1 MDLVASF
8 THDVEAAMAA
18 GMEVT
23 VITMDVQGAFDALL
37 VKRLLARMTKQ
48 G

>member
-23 VITMDVQGAFDALL
+23 MITMDVQGAFDALL
-37 VKRLLARMTKQ
+37 VKRLLAHMTK
-48 G
+48 